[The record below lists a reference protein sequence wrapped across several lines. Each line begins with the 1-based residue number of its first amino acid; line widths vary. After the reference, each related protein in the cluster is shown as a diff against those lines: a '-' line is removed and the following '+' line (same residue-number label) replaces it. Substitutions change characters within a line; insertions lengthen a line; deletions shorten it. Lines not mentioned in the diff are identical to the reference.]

1 MIDLVR
7 GALIKGAM
15 VAALAVT
22 LAVSAQPSARA
33 EDPIKIG
40 FGIALTGGL
49 AAAGKAA
56 LVAIQIWAEEINAS
70 GGLLGRPVELI
81 YYDDQTSPSTVPGI
95 YTKLI
100 NIDDVDL
107 VVSGY
112 GTNLIAPAMPIVMS
126 HGYVFM
132 GLFGLAV
139 NERFDYP
146 YYFQIMPAGPDPRAD
161 WSRGFF
167 EIAAAQTPKPVTL
180 AVTGADAEFP
190 RQALIG
196 VRQNAEE
203 YGFEIVYERTYP
215 PATADFTPILRAINA
230 TNPDIVFVAS
240 YPPDS
245 AGFVRAVN
253 EIGIK
258 AKLFGGGM
266 VGLQYSA
273 FQSKLGSMMNG
284 IVNYDFW
291 VPEPTLDF
299 PGVHEFL
306 AKYQAVAAA
315 EGIDPLGH
323 YLPPWAYSYVQ
334 VLGQAV
340 EAVGSLDQTAIG
352 EYIRANEFQTIVG
365 PIKFGANGEWAET
378 RMLMV
383 QYQGIDDS
391 GLEQFSGPGKRVVL
405 YPEAWKSG
413 EINYPYPGADN

>member
-33 EDPIKIG
+33 EEPIKIG

-56 LVAIQIWAEEINAS
+56 LVAIQIWAEETNAS

-81 YYDDQTSPSTVPGI
+81 YYDDQTNPSTVPGI

-107 VVSGY
+107 VISGY

-215 PATADFTPILRAINA
+215 TATADFTPILRAINA

-245 AGFVRAVN
+245 AGFVRAIN
-253 EIGIK
+253 EIGTK

-306 AKYQAVAAA
+306 AKYQAVAADA
-315 EGIDPLGH
+315 GIDPLGH
-323 YLPPWAYSYVQ
+323 YLPPWAYAYVQ

-352 EYIRANEFQTIVG
+352 EYIRATEFQTIVG